1 MINIRLEQP
10 LLLHH
15 QPQEAAPVG
24 VAQLQQVCLRVEMR
38 QRDQAEESES
48 KSEKWK
54 WRQRKAVK
62 SVKNSK
68 SAGGGGNDTA
78 SSGNQT
84 TGSSDDQAGCGNNTG
99 PAKDVGVASEIQREV
114 WSNIDVFKGKGF
126 WTKLLLKNQDA
137 EHRWER
143 CNNFFFQ
150 RKTPE
155 LMRSILTPHLP
166 SQTTRSGTSVAME
179 QMPFWTQHHQSS
191 SGWRTQSKAW
201 WQSEKL
207 IRTQTTSFSL
217 TLVSWTRLQR
227 QEGVLSGTQWWSSAR
242 WTT

>member
-1 MINIRLEQP
+1 MKVNL
-10 LLLHH
+10 
-15 QPQEAAPVG
+15 
-24 VAQLQQVCLRVEMR
+24 
-38 QRDQAEESES
+38 
-48 KSEKWK
+48 KKWK

-78 SSGNQT
+78 PSGNQT

-99 PAKDVGVASEIQREV
+99 PAKDVGVASEIQIEL

-155 LMRSILTPHLP
+155 LMRSILTPHPLTQRTP
-166 SQTTRSGTSVAME
+166 SGTSVVME
-179 QMPFWTQHHQSS
+179 QMHFWTQHHLSS
-191 SGWRTQSKAW
+191 SDWRTQSRAW
-201 WQSEKL
+201 WQNTNL
-207 IRTQTTSFSL
+207 IRTQTIIFQFDVGFLNTTAAAGRGFVRNAVMKFRQVDNIAGQTTSG
-217 TLVSWTRLQR
+217 LQR
-227 QEGVLSGTQWWSSAR
+227 KPSCVQRKHSFVQR
-242 WTT
+242 